1 MPDWNDLL
9 NEIKEV
15 GNPHD
20 TIRRK
25 YLDSLQKITGRNVI
39 IYYSGWLQ
47 KPGAPG
53 LGINDNDKIGFMSTV
68 HDLDREKGLDLI
80 LHTPGGE
87 MAATESLVFYLRQMF
102 NSDIRAIIPQLAL
115 SGGTMVA
122 CSCKSIV
129 MGKQSSLGPID
140 PQLSGLPAHGVI
152 EEFEQACDEISQDQS
167 KVPLWQQII
176 SRYNPTL
183 IGECQK
189 AIKWSEEMV
198 KEWLIT
204 GMLINEPDKENIAD
218 NIIAELGDHALTK
231 SHARHIPADKCK
243 DIGLKVEM
251 MEDDQELQDAV
262 LSLHH
267 SCIHSLSSTKASKI
281 IENHK
286 GKALIQQVKP

>member
-1 MPDWNDLL
+1 MPDWNDVL

-15 GNPHD
+15 GNPQD

-25 YLDSLQKITGRNVI
+25 YLKSLQEITDRNVI

-47 KPGAPG
+47 KPEAPG

-87 MAATESLVFYLRQMF
+87 TAATESLVFYLRQMF
-102 NSDIRAIIPQLAL
+102 GSDIRAIIPQLAL

-122 CSCKSIV
+122 CSCKSII

-140 PQLSGLPAHGVI
+140 PQLGGLPAHGII
-152 EEFEQACDEISQDQS
+152 EEFAQAYQETTADQS
-167 KVPLWQQII
+167 KIPLWQPII
-176 SRYNPTL
+176 AKYTPTL

-204 GMLINEPDKENIAD
+204 CMLADDPNKEEIAD
-218 NIIAELGDHALTK
+218 KIIKELGDHALTK
-231 SHARHIPADKCK
+231 SHARHISADKCK
-243 DIGLKVEM
+243 EIGLKVEM
-251 MEDDQELQDAV
+251 LEDIQELQDAV

-267 SCIHSLSSTKASKI
+267 ACIHTLSTTKASKI

-286 GKALIQQVKP
+286 GKAFIQHV